1 MLHQNTDNL
10 VSVQFN
16 SAAVLSQL
24 NSNEKKAETISLL
37 LITRNM
43 ELPAPIE
50 LKKWIRV
57 FKNGLSKF
65 WKTALKKIKVIWSA

>member
-24 NSNEKKAETISLL
+24 NSNEKEAEID
-37 LITRNM
+37 
-43 ELPAPIE
+43 
-50 LKKWIRV
+50 
-57 FKNGLSKF
+57 GH
-65 WKTALKKIKVIWSA
+65 